1 MSNKYGNF
9 LTMFLVV
16 LIVAILGILGY
27 FVYDMLHSQS
37 VNTNAQ
43 TALEQF
49 EQATAAA
56 KKENSNLSTSKEGEK
71 EKQNVVNTTN
81 TENTTRIPA
90 VDVTNTTNDTSLQDK
105 LNAFDQYLNESQ
117 PTEPENTEPEKVYME
132 DYEVLGRIEIP
143 KTKVDYPVLEN
154 VTKRS
159 LEIAVGYA
167 YGPGLNQVGNTTIF
181 GHNYRNGLF
190 FSNNKKL
197 SNGDKIYITD
207 ASGEKVTYVIYHI
220 YQTTPNDASYMQ
232 RETNGRREISL
243 QTCTDDSS
251 GRIIIWAAE
260 QGSEIQQ

>member
-1 MSNKYGNF
+1 MSSKYGNF

-56 KKENSNLSTSKEGEK
+56 KKQNSNLSTSKEGEK
-71 EKQNVVNTTN
+71 DKQNVVNNTN
-81 TENTTRIPA
+81 TADSTRIPA
-90 VDVTNTTNDTSLQDK
+90 VDVTNTTDTSLKDK
-105 LNAFDQYLNESQ
+105 LNAFDQYLNETQ
-117 PTEPENTEPEKVYME
+117 PEQQEPTEPEKVYME
-132 DYEVLGRIEIP
+132 EYEVLGRIEIP

-159 LEIAVGYA
+159 REIAVGYA

-197 SNGDKIYITD
+197 GNGDKIYITD

-260 QGSEIQQ
+260 QGSEVQQ

>member
-27 FVYDMLHSQS
+27 FVYDMLHSKS

-49 EQATAAA
+49 EQATSAV
-56 KKENSNLSTSKEGEK
+56 KKDNASLSTSKDGK
-71 EKQNVVNTTN
+71 EDKTN
-81 TENTTRIPA
+81 TVTNTNTNTA
-90 VDVTNTTNDTSLQDK
+90 TNEVTNTTSNTTALDK
-105 LNAFDQYLNESQ
+105 LNEFNNYVNSTQ
-117 PTEPENTEPEKVYME
+117 PETTVPENTEPEKVYME

-143 KTKVDYPVLEN
+143 KTKVDYPILEN

-159 LEIAVGYA
+159 LEIAVGKA
-167 YGPGLNQVGNTTIF
+167 YGPGLNEPGNTTIF

-207 ASGEKVTYVIYHI
+207 ATGNKVTYIIYNI
-220 YQTTPNDASYMQ
+220 YQTLPSDASYMQ

-251 GRIIIWAAE
+251 ARIIIWAAE
-260 QGSEIQQ
+260 QEKTQQ

>member
-27 FVYDMLHSQS
+27 FVYDMMHSKS
-37 VNTNAQ
+37 VNANAQ

-49 EQATAAA
+49 EQATSAV
-56 KKENSNLSTSKEGEK
+56 KKDNASLSTSKDGK
-71 EKQNVVNTTN
+71 EETNTAATN
-81 TENTTRIPA
+81 TATNTAATNETENT
-90 VDVTNTTNDTSLQDK
+90 VSNTAALDK
-105 LNAFDQYLNESQ
+105 LNQFDNYLNATQ
-117 PTEPENTEPEKVYME
+117 PETTTPDNGETEKVYME

-143 KTKVDYPVLEN
+143 KTKVDYPILEN

-159 LEIAVGYA
+159 LEIAVGKA
-167 YGPGLNQVGNTTIF
+167 YGPGLNLPGNTTIF

-207 ASGEKVTYVIYHI
+207 AQGNKVTYVIYNI
-220 YQTTPNDASYMQ
+220 YQTTPSDASYMQ

-251 GRIIIWAAE
+251 ARIIIWAAE
-260 QGSEIQQ
+260 QE

>member
-27 FVYDMLHSQS
+27 FVYDMMHSKS

-49 EQATAAA
+49 EQATSAV
-56 KKENSNLSTSKEGEK
+56 KKDNASLSTSKDGK
-71 EKQNVVNTTN
+71 EETNTAATN
-81 TENTTRIPA
+81 TATNTAATNETENT
-90 VDVTNTTNDTSLQDK
+90 VSNTAALDK
-105 LNAFDQYLNESQ
+105 LNQFDNYLNATQ
-117 PTEPENTEPEKVYME
+117 PETTTPDNGETEKVYME

-143 KTKVDYPVLEN
+143 KTKVDYPILEN

-159 LEIAVGYA
+159 LEIAVGKA
-167 YGPGLNQVGNTTIF
+167 YGPGLNLPGNTTIF

-207 ASGEKVTYVIYHI
+207 AQGNKVTYVIYNI
-220 YQTTPNDASYMQ
+220 YQTLPSDASYMQ

-251 GRIIIWAAE
+251 ARIIIWAAE
-260 QGSEIQQ
+260 QE

>member
-1 MSNKYGNF
+1 MSSKYGNF

-49 EQATAAA
+49 EKATAAA

-71 EKQNVVNTTN
+71 DKPENTVNNTNTTIPATEETTN
-81 TENTTRIPA
+81 TVGNTTA
-90 VDVTNTTNDTSLQDK
+90 ADKLDQFNNYMNTVEQDNTTDAEDVS
-105 LNAFDQYLNESQ
+105 
-117 PTEPENTEPEKVYME
+117 PEKVYME
-132 DYEVLGRIEIP
+132 NYEVLGRIEIP
-143 KTKVDYPVLEN
+143 KTKVDYPILEN

-159 LEIAVGYA
+159 LEIAVGVA
-167 YGPGLNQVGNTTIF
+167 YGPGLNQIGNTTIF

-207 ASGEKVTYVIYHI
+207 ALGNRVTYVIYNI

-260 QGSEIQQ
+260 QE

>member
-27 FVYDMLHSQS
+27 FVYDMMHSKS
-37 VNTNAQ
+37 VNANAQ

-49 EQATAAA
+49 EQATSAV
-56 KKENSNLSTSKEGEK
+56 KKDNASLSTSKDGKEGT
-71 EKQNVVNTTN
+71 NTAATNTTN
-81 TENTTRIPA
+81 T
-90 VDVTNTTNDTSLQDK
+90 VTNTATNETGNTVSNTAALDK
-105 LNAFDQYLNESQ
+105 LNQFDNYLNATQ
-117 PTEPENTEPEKVYME
+117 PETTTPDNGETEKVYME

-143 KTKVDYPVLEN
+143 KTKVDYPILEN

-159 LEIAVGYA
+159 LEIAVGKA
-167 YGPGLNQVGNTTIF
+167 YGPGLNLPGNTTIF

-207 ASGEKVTYVIYHI
+207 AQGNKVTYVIYNI
-220 YQTTPNDASYMQ
+220 YQTTPSDASYMQ

-251 GRIIIWAAE
+251 ARIIIWAAE
-260 QGSEIQQ
+260 QE

>member
-27 FVYDMLHSQS
+27 FVYDMVHSQK
-37 VNTNAQ
+37 VNDNAQ
-43 TALEQF
+43 TALEQL
-49 EQATAAA
+49 EKAQAAV
-56 KKENSNLSTSKEGEK
+56 KKDNPNLSTSKDGEK
-71 EKQNVVNTTN
+71 DNTN
-81 TENTTRIPA
+81 TVANTDTNT
-90 VDVTNTTNDTSLQDK
+90 VTNTVDTTAQDVLNQMKNTVTENQNTVVPDVGND
-105 LNAFDQYLNESQ
+105 
-117 PTEPENTEPEKVYME
+117 EPQTEPEKVYME

-143 KTKVDYPVLEN
+143 KTKVDYPVLEG

-159 LEIAVGYA
+159 LEIAVGVA
-167 YGPGLNQVGNTTIF
+167 YGPGLNQEGNTTIF

-197 SNGDKIYITD
+197 VNGDKICITD
-207 ASGEKVTYVIYHI
+207 KYGEKVTYVIYNI

-243 QTCTDDSS
+243 QTCTDDST

-260 QGSEIQQ
+260 Q

>member
-9 LTMFLVV
+9 LTMFLVI
-16 LIVAILGILGY
+16 LIVSILGILGY
-27 FVYDMLHSQS
+27 FVYDMMHSNS

-49 EQATAAA
+49 EQATSAV
-56 KKENSNLSTSKEGEK
+56 KKDNASLSTSKDGKLENK
-71 EKQNVVNTTN
+71 TNTTN
-81 TENTTRIPA
+81 T
-90 VDVTNTTNDTSLQDK
+90 VDTTNTISNTAAIDK
-105 LNAFDQYLNESQ
+105 LKEFDQYLNEQQ
-117 PTEPENTEPEKVYME
+117 PQQTEPESGEKEKVYME

-143 KTKVDYPVLEN
+143 KTKVDYPILEN

-159 LEIAVGYA
+159 LEIAVGIA
-167 YGPGLNQVGNTTIF
+167 YGPGLNLPGNTTIF

-207 ASGEKVTYVIYHI
+207 ADGNKVTYIIYNI
-220 YQTTPNDASYMQ
+220 YQTTPSDASYMQ

-251 GRIIIWAAE
+251 ARIIIWAAE
-260 QGSEIQQ
+260 QEQQPQE

>member
-81 TENTTRIPA
+81 TDNTTRIPA
-90 VDVTNTTNDTSLQDK
+90 VDVTNTTNTSLQDK
-105 LNAFDQYLNESQ
+105 LNAFDQYLNQSQ
-117 PTEPENTEPEKVYME
+117 PVEPENTEPEKVYME

-260 QGSEIQQ
+260 QGSEIQ